1 MAFNT
6 IPDILD
12 DIRAGRMVVMLDD
25 EDRENEGDVI
35 MAASHVRPEDIN
47 FMVREARGLVCL
59 ALTEQR
65 CHQLGLRPMVSDN
78 TSPYHTNF
86 TVSIEAAEGVTTGIS
101 AYDRART
108 VQAAVKADAL
118 ASDLTQPGHIFPL
131 TAQPGGVLS
140 RAGHTEAA
148 SDLAGLAGLEP
159 AGVLV
164 EVLHEDGSMA
174 RRPDLEA
181 FARRHGLKIGTIADL
196 IRYRLET
203 EKTVERVHEADVET
217 EVGPFHL
224 VAWRDRLKHGLH
236 FSLSRGDIGDGEPV
250 LARVHV
256 RNTLSDVLHLKR
268 DDLGLTVTAALRHI
282 DRENRGV
289 LLVLSGEDTADALLA
304 RLEGRAPVATGKDDP
319 QQWRQLGLGA
329 QILADLGVCRLRVLG
344 TPRKLVGLGGFGLEV
359 VEWGEEDTWNSQAG
373 HGSGRNMASS

>member
-6 IPDILD
+6 IPEILE

-25 EDRENEGDVI
+25 EDRENEGDLI
-35 MAASHVRPEDIN
+35 MAAGHVQPQDVN

-65 CHQLGLRPMVSDN
+65 CCQLGLKPMVSEN
-78 TSPYHTNF
+78 HSANHTNF

-108 VQAAVKADAL
+108 VQAAVSPGARAD
-118 ASDLTQPGHIFPL
+118 DLIQPGHIFPL

-159 AGVLV
+159 AGALV
-164 EVLHEDGSMA
+164 EVLQEDGSMA
-174 RRPDLEA
+174 RRPDLER
-181 FARRHGLKIGTIADL
+181 FAEQHGLKIGSIADL

-203 EKTVERVHEADVET
+203 EQTVERVYSGEVDT
-217 EVGPFHL
+217 EFGSFQL

-236 FSLSRGDIGDGEPV
+236 FSLARGNVDDGEPV
-250 LARVHV
+250 PTRVHV

-268 DDLGLTVTAALRHI
+268 ADLGPTVTAALQHI
-282 DRENRGV
+282 DQVDRGV
-289 LLVLSGEDTADALLA
+289 LVVLSGEDTAAALLA
-304 RLEGRAPVATGKDDP
+304 RLQGQEVEDDTDDP
-319 QQWRQLGLGA
+319 HQWRQLGMGA
-329 QILADLGVCRLRVLG
+329 QILAAMGVRRLRVLG
-344 TPRKLVGLGGFGLEV
+344 RRRKMVGLEGFGLEV
-359 VEWGEEDTWNSQAG
+359 VDWDETSLANTRG
-373 HGSGRNMASS
+373 

>member
-1 MAFNT
+1 MTFNT
-6 IPDILD
+6 IPEILQ

-25 EDRENEGDVI
+25 EDRENEGDLI
-35 MAASHVRPEDIN
+35 MAAQSVRPEDIN

-65 CHQLGLRPMVSDN
+65 CRELGLKPMVSDN

-108 VQAAVKADAL
+108 VQAAVNPQARPE
-118 ASDLTQPGHIFPL
+118 DLTQPGHIFPL

-174 RRPDLEA
+174 RRPELEA
-181 FARRHGLKIGTIADL
+181 FAKKHDLKIGSIADL

-203 EKTVERVHEADVET
+203 EKTVERVHESDVDT
-217 EVGPFHL
+217 EMGAFHL
-224 VAWRDRLKHGLH
+224 VVYRDQLRHGLH
-236 FSLSRGDIGDGEPV
+236 FALTRGDVNGEAPV
-250 LARVHV
+250 TTRVHV

-268 DDLGLTVTAALRHI
+268 DDLGLTVTAALKRI
-282 DRENRGV
+282 AEESRGV
-289 LLVLSGEDTADALLA
+289 LLVLSGEDTPDALLG
-304 RLEGRAPVATGKDDP
+304 RLNGEAHASDDDSE
-319 QQWRQLGLGA
+319 QQAWRQLGLGA
-329 QILADLGVCRLRVLG
+329 QILADLGVRRLRVLG

-359 VEWGEEDTWNSQAG
+359 VEYV
-373 HGSGRNMASS
+373 